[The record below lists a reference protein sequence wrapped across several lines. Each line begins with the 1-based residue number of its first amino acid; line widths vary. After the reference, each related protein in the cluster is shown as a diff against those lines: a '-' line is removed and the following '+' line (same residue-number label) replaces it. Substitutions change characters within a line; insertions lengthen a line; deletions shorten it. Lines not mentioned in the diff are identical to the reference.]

1 MLKKILMT
9 LVAAGFASSLYAAPA
24 FEELDA
30 DKDGKLSKEEVQA
43 AEGLDIMTLDQD
55 GDESV
60 SVEEYQ
66 AAIKG

>member
-9 LVAAGFASSLYAAPA
+9 LVAAGFAGSLYAAPA

-55 GDESV
+55 GDEYV
-60 SVEEYQ
+60 TVEEYQ

>member
-9 LVAAGFASSLYAAPA
+9 LVAVGFAGSLYAAPA

-30 DKDGKLSKEEVQA
+30 NKDGKLSKEELSA
-43 AEGLDIMTLDQD
+43 AEGVDIKMLDTN
-55 GDESV
+55 GDEV
-60 SVEEYQ
+60 VTLEEYR